1 MANTTG
7 TIVTIGDLEIFLP
20 EDATALELERT
31 AGESDE
37 SFQDAKEMYSL
48 LFSAARLLL
57 KRSGK

>member
-48 LFSAARLLL
+48 LF
-57 KRSGK
+57 